1 MDKISKFLQ
10 KLSLKEREII
20 LTLLEKIILWS
31 IDDLDCKKLVWEDS
45 LYRVRKWKI
54 RIIFSK
60 VWDKIKIVDVN
71 FRWQIYKKN
80 N

>member
-10 KLSLKEREII
+10 KLSFKEREII
-20 LTLLEKIILWS
+20 RIILEKIIFCKF
-31 IDDLDCKKLVWEDS
+31 DDLDCKKLVWHDS

-60 VWDKIKIVDVN
+60 VWKDIKIIDIN
-71 FRWQIYKKN
+71 YRWKIYK
-80 N
+80 